1 MRIQSIK
8 IAKKLL
14 GFAIFIIGVFLFS
27 LSIYQI
33 PFIKNKI
40 PWPNNQIQAYK
51 YKQMAKK
58 LPPNDIKAK
67 RLRAMAEALKKGQTD
82 YQFETG
88 PLPPMGSK

>member
-1 MRIQSIK
+1 MSKFKNIGGIIVFSV
-8 IAKKLL
+8 
-14 GFAIFIIGVFLFS
+14 GVVIFI

-33 PFIKNKI
+33 PYVKNKI